1 MPNLTGKVVLV
12 TGANRGQG
20 RDIAKHLAS
29 LGAKVAL
36 GARDIEKVKAL
47 SIEIGEDKCLP
58 LQLDVTKEED
68 WISAVNSIISTY
80 KKVDVL
86 VNNAGVFMKKPILDT
101 TVEDFQELINVN
113 QLGVFRGIKAV
124 APFMQKQQN
133 GSIINNVSI
142 SSFAPINQSAA
153 YAATKAAVSNLSKS
167 AAIELGRK
175 GIRVNVVHPG
185 VIETDMV
192 SNNTLNLDR
201 DAIPLGRMGKA
212 NDIANVIA
220 FLASDQSA
228 YCNGTEIVVDGGLTL
243 GTDI

>member
-1 MPNLTGKVVLV
+1 MPDLTGKVVLV

-47 SIEIGEDKCLP
+47 SLEIGEDKCLP